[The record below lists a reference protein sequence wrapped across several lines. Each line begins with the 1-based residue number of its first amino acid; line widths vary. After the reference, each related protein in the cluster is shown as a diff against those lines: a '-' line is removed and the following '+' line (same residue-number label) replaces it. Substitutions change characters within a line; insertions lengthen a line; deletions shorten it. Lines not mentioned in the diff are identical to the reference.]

1 MDPKKDPRKDIL
13 AEVDLAG
20 LFEKR
25 TEAVKKQKEAE
36 ANVQTAR
43 LIHLFVFWIGGCAA
57 LLAAVIATQMLPEND
72 AVGRF
77 LLPAAVVLWIAA
89 FFPAVRHLQD
99 KVTAATRNVKDMENK
114 IAFCHQVL
122 EEAKNVKVRKYAE
135 AWVEKEMS
143 KA

>member
-1 MDPKKDPRKDIL
+1 MDPKKDIL
-13 AEVDLAG
+13 ADVDLPG

-43 LIHLFVFWIGGCAA
+43 IVHLFVFWLGG
-57 LLAAVIATQMLPEND
+57 LAAVVVAQMLPEND
-72 AVGRF
+72 PVRTF
-77 LLPAAVVLWIAA
+77 LLPAAAILGIAA
-89 FFPAVRHLQD
+89 FFPAVRRLQD
-99 KVTAATRNVKDMENK
+99 KATAASKNVKDMENK

-122 EEAKNVKVRKYAE
+122 EEAKKVKVRKYAE

-143 KA
+143 KVGT

>member
-1 MDPKKDPRKDIL
+1 MDPKKDIL
-13 AEVDLAG
+13 ADVDLAG

-43 LIHLFVFWIGGCAA
+43 IVHLFVFWLGG
-57 LLAAVIATQMLPEND
+57 LAAVVVAQMLPED
-72 AVGRF
+72 DPVRTF
-77 LLPAAVVLWIAA
+77 LLPAAVILGIVA
-89 FFPAVRHLQD
+89 FFPAVRRLQD
-99 KVTAATRNVKDMENK
+99 KATAASKNVKDMENK

-122 EEAKNVKVRKYAE
+122 EEAKEVKVRKYAE

-143 KA
+143 KVGT